1 MKNILFIFL
10 NLTFLIAFNS
20 HAQSVE
26 SLLQDLN
33 KGPTSTSLF
42 FTQLPNTNFAN
53 KTFKMSKVVQE
64 FRMYKYN
71 NQELP
76 LNYMSSFIQHSR
88 RDLFQKQAQ
97 WIKQGRCDLS
107 ASGEVLNGKKF
118 IKQESFSAHEV
129 DIIDSFESSLIKIE
143 ATGCVK
149 ADSPLKVFN
158 EYIKADFQKQAIAEL
173 KSSEIVAD
181 TICEKTEVFGIG
193 KSHYCYDVS
202 VNYDEEA
209 EVLTLHT
216 YNVGNA
222 PRTVADAPV
231 YFREIV
237 ATFKKLS
244 NGQVGVSFFVYV
256 RGADVP
262 ALARSIARSKIKETQ
277 LRLFKLLN
285 ERVR

>member
-1 MKNILFIFL
+1 MKKSLIIFL
-10 NLTFLIAFNS
+10 SLTFLISFQS
-20 HAQSVE
+20 RAQSVE
-26 SLLQDLN
+26 SLVKDLG
-33 KGPTSTSLF
+33 KGPSSSSLL
-42 FTQLPNTNFAN
+42 FTQLPTNLYAGKIF
-53 KTFKMSKVVQE
+53 KTSKVVQE
-64 FRMYKYN
+64 IRMYKYN

-76 LNYMSSFIQHSR
+76 TSYLNGFIQKSR
-88 RDLFQKQAQ
+88 KDLFQKQAD

-107 ASGEVLNGKKF
+107 ASGEILNGKKF

-129 DIIDSFESSLIKIE
+129 EMIDSFESSLIKIE

-149 ADSPLKVFN
+149 SDSPLKVFN
-158 EYIKADFQKQAIAEL
+158 EYIKADFQKQAILEL

-209 EVLTLHT
+209 DVLTLHT

-262 ALARSIARSKIKETQ
+262 TLARSIARSKIKETQ